1 MGALRTFADI
11 VLLNVLF
18 CALCLPVVTMGPAL
32 TALHSSMQLL
42 SAGRNSDG
50 NEAIREFFKEFKR
63 SFFKSIGLFVVVI
76 AVIIF
81 IFIYHAVVWKLDGAV
96 GRLYRMTFFLLI
108 FVLAAFMQYIFPIAA
123 RFQLGVLGII
133 RNSLLLAIAAA
144 PWTILALAVPMAAVY
159 ISFFMNPAGFRIAI
173 FLWAVCGFGLVAYLD
188 SFIFLKA
195 FKKLGVELKAVSE
208 DDGKILDG
216 ALFTDEEHRNDKN
229 SMEITDRESMP
240 DWNKRNL

>member
-81 IFIYHAVVWKLDGAV
+81 IFIYHAVVWKLDGAA
-96 GRLYRMTFFLLI
+96 GRVYRLTFFLLAFI
-108 FVLAAFMQYIFPIAA
+108 LAAFLQYIFPVAA
-123 RFQLGVLGII
+123 RFQLGIPDII
-133 RNSLLLAIAAA
+133 RNSFLLAIAAA
-144 PWTILALAVPMAAVY
+144 PWTLLALALPAAAVY
-159 ISFFMNPAGFRIAI
+159 ISFFMDPSGFRIAI
-173 FLWAVCGFGLVAYLD
+173 FLWAVCGFGLIAYLD
-188 SFIFLKA
+188 SFIYLKA
-195 FKKLGVELKAVSE
+195 FKKLGVRLKDDPR
-208 DDGKILDG
+208 DDGTVPEG
-216 ALFTDEEHRNDKN
+216 ALFIDEDHNRDGNT
-229 SMEITDRESMP
+229 MEITDRESMP
-240 DWNKRNL
+240 DWNKREL

>member
-1 MGALRTFADI
+1 MGSSPVFSPDGPVMGALRTFADI

-81 IFIYHAVVWKLDGAV
+81 IFIY
-96 GRLYRMTFFLLI
+96 
-108 FVLAAFMQYIFPIAA
+108 
-123 RFQLGVLGII
+123 
-133 RNSLLLAIAAA
+133 
-144 PWTILALAVPMAAVY
+144 
-159 ISFFMNPAGFRIAI
+159 
-173 FLWAVCGFGLVAYLD
+173 
-188 SFIFLKA
+188 
-195 FKKLGVELKAVSE
+195 
-208 DDGKILDG
+208 
-216 ALFTDEEHRNDKN
+216 
-229 SMEITDRESMP
+229 
-240 DWNKRNL
+240 